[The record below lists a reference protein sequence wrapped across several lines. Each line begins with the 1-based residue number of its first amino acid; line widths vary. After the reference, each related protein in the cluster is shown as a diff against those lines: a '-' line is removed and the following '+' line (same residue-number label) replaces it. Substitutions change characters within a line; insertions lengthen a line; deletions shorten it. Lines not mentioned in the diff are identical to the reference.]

1 VIGIDFGTSNSVMAY
16 IKDGMPTIIPNA
28 KGKLLTPSLIGFDKD
43 GRIYVGEEAKAAK
56 LKTISSFKRK
66 IGTSTVYSVYGR
78 EYTPTM
84 LSFFI
89 LHKLKHDA
97 EQFLEKVVN
106 ETVITVPAYFT
117 DKARQEIESAA
128 EIAGLRVL
136 RIINEP
142 TAAILAYGFE
152 QKENEFVM
160 VWDLGG
166 GTFDVSIMEFADGIY
181 EVKSTSGNVQ
191 LGGNDW
197 TDAIYDENILGK
209 IPKIS
214 HVDDFGIDPA
224 IFKTLE
230 FAKIELT
237 TKELA
242 VICLNEREIIIRR
255 SQFEMFTRN
264 LCDQMVQ
271 CVERALQDA
280 GTEPKD
286 LDKIILVGGA
296 TRMPMIQKLVVELT
310 GRQPYVDIDPD
321 VTVAMGAAIQG
332 GILSGAL
339 KKSLLVD
346 VVPLSLGIETEGGV
360 FTRVIPR
367 NSKIP
372 VSKDQIFITAIDNQR
387 EVDIHVL
394 QGEQGLAK
402 DNISLRRFTLSGIP
416 EMERGVAKI
425 NVTFSIDINGIL
437 HVAAKDIYSENEI
450 AIAVRSNRLSAGD
463 IEKLI
468 EQADSISQ

>member
-1 VIGIDFGTSNSVMAY
+1 
-16 IKDGMPTIIPNA
+16 
-28 KGKLLTPSLIGFDKD
+28 
-43 GRIYVGEEAKAAK
+43 
-56 LKTISSFKRK
+56 
-66 IGTSTVYSVYGR
+66 
-78 EYTPTM
+78 
-84 LSFFI
+84 
-89 LHKLKHDA
+89 
-97 EQFLEKVVN
+97 
-106 ETVITVPAYFT
+106 
-117 DKARQEIESAA
+117 
-128 EIAGLRVL
+128 
-136 RIINEP
+136 
-142 TAAILAYGFE
+142 
-152 QKENEFVM
+152 
-160 VWDLGG
+160 
-166 GTFDVSIMEFADGIY
+166 
-181 EVKSTSGNVQ
+181 
-191 LGGNDW
+191 
-197 TDAIYDENILGK
+197 
-209 IPKIS
+209 
-214 HVDDFGIDPA
+214 VDDFGIDPA